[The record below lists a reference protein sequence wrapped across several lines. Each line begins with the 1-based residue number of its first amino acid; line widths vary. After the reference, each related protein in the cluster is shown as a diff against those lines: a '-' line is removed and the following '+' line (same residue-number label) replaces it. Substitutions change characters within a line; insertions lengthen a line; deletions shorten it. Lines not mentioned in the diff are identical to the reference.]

1 MTPRRRLSPN
11 EARSGLN
18 PRLSNTRVGQGDG
31 HFRRKGNLC
40 YHECSRGKASGAL
53 VSRALSFHSPALSC
67 DGSSRTRPFGRLHCC
82 AREKGLTSINQTRRR
97 RKERVKGETGSEERE
112 AGSEGRKAEGAK
124 TGFTRRR
131 EDAKAWK
138 GESRARSKEQGARS
152 RKRGAEDGG
161 RRTEDGRPEDGRP
174 KAQRLV
180 SREASG

>member
-1 MTPRRRLSPN
+1 MVNSSELT
-11 EARSGLN
+11 
-18 PRLSNTRVGQGDG
+18 GDG
-31 HFRRKGNLC
+31 RL
-40 YHECSRGKASGAL
+40 KAQSL
-53 VSRALSFHSPALSC
+53 VSREAS
-67 DGSSRTRPFGRLHCC
+67 GSSRTRPFGRLHCC

-131 EDAKAWK
+131 EDAKTRRRGK
-138 GESRARSKEQGARS
+138 GRVERGARS
-152 RKRGAEDGG
+152 REPEAGSAERRTEDGG
-161 RRTEDGRPEDGRP
+161 RKTEDGRPEDGRP